1 MPKVFKA
8 KLIEKK
14 EIAPRVLHLK
24 FFIEND
30 ELGFIAG
37 QFLQLRVSGQ
47 KRYYSIA
54 SPPKEKK
61 TFEFVAKLVVGGA
74 ASTFFEKAKI
84 GEEAEFFGPFGSFT
98 IKSKDK
104 DKIFLATGT
113 GIAPIRSQIFNFLP
127 EAKVSL
133 FLFWGLKKR
142 NDVYFFDEWKK
153 LNENYSNFY
162 FKICLDQEENLEGL
176 DEKYFAKGR
185 VQENLLKFLKEK
197 NLKIGDFEYYV
208 CGVPAMVEDTINF
221 LLKEGVRKENIFFER
236 Y

>member
-1 MPKVFKA
+1 MPKLFKA

-14 EIAPRVLHLK
+14 EIAPRVLLLK
-24 FFIEND
+24 FFIENE
-30 ELGFIAG
+30 ELDFIAG
-37 QFLQLRVSGQ
+37 QFLQLKVSGQ

-61 TFEFVAKLVVGGA
+61 NFELVVRLVEGGV
-74 ASTFFEKAKI
+74 ASTFFKKAKI
-84 GEEAEFFGPFGSFT
+84 GEEAEFFGPLGSFT

-113 GIAPIRSQIFNFLP
+113 GISPIRSQILSFLP
-127 EAKVSL
+127 EAKTSL
-133 FLFWGLKKR
+133 FLFWGLKTRK
-142 NDVYFFDEWKK
+142 DVYFFDEWKK
-153 LNENYSNFY
+153 LSESYSNFY

-197 NLKIGDFEYYV
+197 NLKIGDFEYYI
-208 CGVPAMVEDTINF
+208 CGVPAMVEETIN
-221 LLKEGVRKENIFFER
+221 LLSRDGVKKENIFFEKS
-236 Y
+236 